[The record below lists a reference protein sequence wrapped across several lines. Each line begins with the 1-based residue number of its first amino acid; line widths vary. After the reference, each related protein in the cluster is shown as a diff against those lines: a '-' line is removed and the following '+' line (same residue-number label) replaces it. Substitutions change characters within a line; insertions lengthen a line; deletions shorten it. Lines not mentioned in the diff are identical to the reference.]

1 MSKKATNEPATVG
14 PEAAG
19 PAEIDAETTTIKA
32 RAFTSSEMDKIG
44 DIRYALSLVWALGSA
59 HDGSFADAGNILKP
73 IADALEDV
81 YSARIVREVK
91 P

>member
-1 MSKKATNEPATVG
+1 MKETAGCEPVKT
-14 PEAAG
+14 
-19 PAEIDAETTTIKA
+19 EI
-32 RAFTSSEMDKIG
+32 G
-44 DIRYALSLVWALGSA
+44 IRYALSSLVWALGSA